1 MDIFKTYDRDSSGF
15 LDKKESKSLVNE
27 MLSNLGIRLEGLGD
41 NEYDQIFDKFDKNG
55 DGVIQKAEVK
65 DLVYAMTNLKNPNK
79 KIIEKPPE
87 IKTKKSSQKSLNRSN
102 TSMLRD
108 SQTSEAF
115 QASKRRD
122 SISGSIYN

>member
-55 DGVIQKAEVK
+55 DGVI
-65 DLVYAMTNLKNPNK
+65 
-79 KIIEKPPE
+79 
-87 IKTKKSSQKSLNRSN
+87 
-102 TSMLRD
+102 
-108 SQTSEAF
+108 
-115 QASKRRD
+115 
-122 SISGSIYN
+122 

>member
-41 NEYDQIFDKFDKNG
+41 HEYDQIFDKFDKNG

-87 IKTKKSSQKSLNRSN
+87 IKTKKSSQ
-102 TSMLRD
+102 
-108 SQTSEAF
+108 
-115 QASKRRD
+115 
-122 SISGSIYN
+122 